1 MTKPIL
7 LGAAAAIVLSSAL
20 AGPVMAQPVVTN
32 PGKCAQYYPDAN
44 CQNFGPGNPYNDGFQ
59 NYGPGN
65 SYDSYQPRAAYRHRK
80 GDRNTNGYASNDNGW
95 NNSGWN
101 NNGWNNGWNNGYN
114 NGWNNPNTGFWPGDV
129 AVGAVGT
136 AGAIANNAVGTAGAI
151 AAAPFGG
158 GPYAY
163 YNSGYNNGYYNQSY
177 AQRNG
182 LVCTPGAWFKGE
194 DGRRHPCQ

>member
-1 MTKPIL
+1 MTKPRF
-7 LGAAAAIVLSSAL
+7 LGAAAAIIVSSAL

-32 PGKCAQYYPDAN
+32 PGKCAQFYPDAN
-44 CQNFGPGNPYNDGFQ
+44 CQNFGPGNPYTDGYQ
-59 NYGPGN
+59 PEG
-65 SYDSYQPRAAYRHRK
+65 YQPRAAYRQKK
-80 GDRNTNGYASNDNGW
+80 GNRNNNDYAANDSGW
-95 NNSGWN
+95 NNNWN
-101 NNGWNNGWNNGYN
+101 NNGWNNGWS

-129 AVGAVGT
+129 AAGAVGT
-136 AGAIANNAVGTAGAI
+136 AGAIANNTVGTAGAI

-182 LVCTPGAWFKGE
+182 LVCTPGTWFKGE